1 MQNIFVFSFNRGPYL
16 ANCIASIERC
26 APQAE
31 VTIYDDASDDPETL
45 RVLEQ
50 LGERC
55 RIVRRKEST
64 KARHGSLYDN
74 MQDALD
80 SIGDDRIIAFLQDD
94 TQMIRPFDDADRA
107 FIDGY
112 FERHEDAAFLAPVF
126 LRGTIRPKRLADF
139 QYDAAEQVYCFVQD
153 GQKVAGTY
161 YSDIALLH
169 TGRLRAAGW
178 RFHAD
183 EFENELQAQQ
193 HFGRMGYLRDPFAMW
208 VPNARAY
215 RNRSKTLA
223 FRLGE
228 RFSRSGLYPLQIMDP
243 PAVAAMRQRDAAND
257 KPLPERFL
265 SLADGQ
271 TLPEPWPFNPLK
283 RSRLLRRL
291 NEFEEWMK
299 RRRQARHAG
308 APPT

>member
-1 MQNIFVFSFNRGPYL
+1 MQSIFVFSFNRGPYL

-26 APQAE
+26 APDAS

-45 RVLEQ
+45 RILDR
-50 LGERC
+50 LAGRC
-55 RIVRRKEST
+55 QIVRRSQST

-80 SIGDDRIIAFLQDD
+80 SVTDGRVIAFLQDD
-94 TQMIRPFDDADRA
+94 TQMIRPFDARDRA
-107 FIDGY
+107 FIDDH
-112 FERHEDAAFLAPVF
+112 FSRHEDAAFLAPVF

-139 QYDAAEQVYCFVQD
+139 QFDEADQVYRFVQD

-169 TGRLRAAGW
+169 TGRLHAMGW

-183 EFENELQAQQ
+183 EFENELQAHR
-193 HFGRMGYLRDPFAMW
+193 HFGRMGYMRDPFAMW

-228 RFSRSGLYPLQIMDP
+228 RFSRSGLYPLQILEP
-243 PAVAAMRQRDAAND
+243 EEVAAMRQRDAAND
-257 KPLPERFL
+257 KPLPEPFL
-265 SLADGQ
+265 TLAEG

-299 RRRQARHAG
+299 RVRQSSAKDT
-308 APPT
+308 PPT